1 MNFKIT
7 LVDEAKQFYK
17 LYSIWFFAILGLMP
31 DLYNLAVA
39 NQLVDGGSAPAFLAR
54 IINVVAFTGAAMRLV
69 KQKVVAEQAAK
80 EAEVVAPADQL
91 QK

>member
-31 DLYNLAVA
+31 DLYNLAVD
-39 NQLVDGGSAPAFLAR
+39 NHLVDGGNAPAFLAR
-54 IINVVAFTGAAMRLV
+54 VINIVAFAGAAMRLV
-69 KQKVVAEQAAK
+69 KQKVVAEQVAQEAA
-80 EAEVVAPADQL
+80 APADPP